1 MFKDSCH
8 PFCQRTEVLDAMT
21 KLMKS
26 AGDKVFSE
34 ELANYYTENDPPIPL
49 TPEALNCG
57 ATVWDLIIRVL
68 EKYNYL

>member
-1 MFKDSCH
+1 MYKDSCH
-8 PFCQRTEVLDAMT
+8 PFCQRTEVWQAMT
-21 KLMKS
+21 KLMQS

-34 ELANYYTENDPPIPL
+34 ELAHYYAESDPPIPL
-49 TPEALNCG
+49 TPEAEDCG